1 MDRSGEN
8 MMDEMLSNPGPPHT
22 PLSTTEPAEHVPEE
36 GSMSSRGRSSHGE
49 PKGRF
54 VKIDGSVGGSGYD
67 ETTVE

>member
-1 MDRSGEN
+1 
-8 MMDEMLSNPGPPHT
+8 MDEMLSNPGPPHT

-36 GSMSSRGRSSHGE
+36 GSMSSRGRSSHSG